1 MGVFEIEKEDS
12 WEFKDY
18 DGNGTIDRV
27 QSGVNDVQLHSHHQQ
42 LIKI

>member
-1 MGVFEIEKEDS
+1 MIKEDS

-27 QSGVNDVQLHSHHQQ
+27 QSGVNDVQVHSLHLQR
-42 LIKI
+42 IKI